1 MQQHDQRPMR
11 QQAARRTLASHQSSH
26 CAACNLRGK
35 LATDSKWRISLTMK
49 LSSVQTRMTKI
60 LVVDNGTGF
69 VKAGFSPN
77 HFPTASFPS
86 MVGRPILRSEE
97 RDSGKAKIKD
107 IMVGDE
113 CQEHR
118 HMLQITYPVDKGIV
132 RSWEDMF
139 HVWDYTFARLGVDP
153 TKEDCRIMLTEP
165 PMNPM
170 SNRANMVKAMFE
182 RYNFKAVYVAVQA
195 VLTLYAQGLLTGVVV
210 DSGDGVTHVIPVFE
224 GFALPHI
231 TKRMNLA
238 GRNITECAVRVSF
251 RSSYV
256 FLTVYGLDVSRYLI
270 KLLLGR
276 GYAFNRSADF
286 DTVRIP
292 ALFQ

>member
-1 MQQHDQRPMR
+1 LHDSVRVPNRQRRCAQREFRTEKSGHVLQQR
-11 QQAARRTLASHQSSH
+11 LFE
-26 CAACNLRGK
+26 
-35 LATDSKWRISLTMK
+35 SLLVCEEVAPRSMA
-49 LSSVQTRMTKI
+49 KI

-77 HFPTASFPS
+77 HFPTCSFPS

-97 RDSGKAKIKD
+97 RDSGKAQIKD

-170 SNRANMVKAMFE
+170 SNRANMVQVITPQTTKPATP
-182 RYNFKAVYVAVQA
+182 NN
-195 VLTLYAQGLLTGVVV
+195 LT
-210 DSGDGVTHVIPVFE
+210 I
-224 GFALPHI
+224 
-231 TKRMNLA
+231 
-238 GRNITECAVRVSF
+238 
-251 RSSYV
+251 
-256 FLTVYGLDVSRYLI
+256 
-270 KLLLGR
+270 
-276 GYAFNRSADF
+276 
-286 DTVRIP
+286 
-292 ALFQ
+292 

>member
-1 MQQHDQRPMR
+1 MRGTSRTAGAEREIRPE
-11 QQAARRTLASHQSSH
+11 
-26 CAACNLRGK
+26 
-35 LATDSKWRISLTMK
+35 KWRLLLHRICLNRLVGDEVGLPS
-49 LSSVQTRMTKI
+49 MTKI

-77 HFPTASFPS
+77 HFPTCSFPS

-97 RDSGKAKIKD
+97 RDSGKAQIKD

-118 HMLQITYPVDKGIV
+118 HMLQISYPVDKGIV

-153 TKEDCRIMLTEP
+153 RKEDCRIMLTEP

-170 SNRANMVKAMFE
+170 SNRANMVQAMFE
-182 RYNFKAVYVAVQA
+182 RYNFSAVYVAVQA

-238 GRNITECAVRVSF
+238 GRNITE
-251 RSSYV
+251 
-256 FLTVYGLDVSRYLI
+256 
-270 KLLLGR
+270 
-276 GYAFNRSADF
+276 
-286 DTVRIP
+286 
-292 ALFQ
+292 

>member
-1 MQQHDQRPMR
+1 MSIQ
-11 QQAARRTLASHQSSH
+11 
-26 CAACNLRGK
+26 
-35 LATDSKWRISLTMK
+35 
-49 LSSVQTRMTKI
+49 MTKI

-77 HFPTASFPS
+77 HFPSASFPS

-132 RSWEDMF
+132 RSWEDMY

-153 TKEDCRIMLTEP
+153 RKEDCRILLTEP

-182 RYNFKAVYVAVQA
+182 RYQFKAVYVAVQA

-210 DSGDGVTHVIPVFE
+210 DSGDGVTHVIPVFD

-238 GRNITECAVRVSF
+238 GRNITE
-251 RSSYV
+251 
-256 FLTVYGLDVSRYLI
+256 
-270 KLLLGR
+270 
-276 GYAFNRSADF
+276 
-286 DTVRIP
+286 
-292 ALFQ
+292 